1 MIYILNV
8 KQCGLKAN
16 ITIVCA
22 HTANATWFFPAIIVV
37 TSNIMQKFQC
47 CISRLFVSSISM
59 LWIRFTERVAW
70 KFWFTN
76 EISKRR
82 LKIALLTEAEWM
94 SSSVLHCNVTVA
106 AWPCENTRDVGAAL
120 QCSGEIGGKWKQ
132 FSAKIFRSRT
142 MTS

>member
-1 MIYILNV
+1 MIYILNIE
-8 KQCGLKAN
+8 QCGLKGN

-22 HTANATWFFPAIIVV
+22 HTANADWFFHAIIVV
-37 TSNIMQKFQC
+37 TSNVTQNFQC
-47 CISRLFVSSISM
+47 CISRLFVSGISM
-59 LWIRFTERVAW
+59 LWIRFTECVAW

-82 LKIALLTEAEWM
+82 LKIAFLTEAEWM

-106 AWPCENTRDVGAAL
+106 AWPRENTCNVWAAL

-132 FSAKIFRSRT
+132 FSAKIFWSGP